1 MEINEKSMWSGF
13 HPVSKEDWLNKIQK
27 DLKGRDIKELD
38 VLLSNL
44 KISPF
49 AHGDDFL
56 QKPNPVK
63 FGTGNW
69 LIGEEL
75 FVQDNQ
81 FKPAN
86 KILLDALMRGVQS
99 PIIRFDDYPS
109 FENLEILLEGVE
121 LDYVSLNFSEKTFNK
136 NPKFFL
142 ENFVRYAE
150 LLNKN
155 PKTLNGSI
163 YYDPFAD
170 GRYERKTTLEA
181 LEAGKNYLSLFKI
194 ICVNGQRFFRGADS
208 VVEELTHI
216 LLACNN
222 YFSKLIQS
230 EITPKEIAQR
240 LIISCSIG
248 TNYFVEIAKLRALRI
263 LWQHLLISYDTT
275 LIFPAIIEARI
286 QPQQKEDSPHQN
298 KISAS
303 SQIMSAVIGGADYI
317 CTDMPIIND
326 KNIETVFDQRI
337 LTNIQHLL
345 SLESYFDRVSDP
357 LAGSYY
363 IELLTHQIAEA
374 SWENFKNLAQ

>member
-1 MEINEKSMWSGF
+1 MKKNEKSIWSDF
-13 HPVSKEDWLNKIQK
+13 NPVSKEDWLNKIQK

-49 AHGDDFL
+49 AHADDFL
-56 QKPNPVK
+56 EKPNPVK
-63 FGTGNW
+63 FGTGSW
-69 LIGEEL
+69 LIGEEI
-75 FVQDNQ
+75 FVRDNQ
-81 FKPAN
+81 FSSAN
-86 KILLDALMRGVQS
+86 KTLLDALMRGVQS

-109 FENLEILLEGVE
+109 FKNLEILLEGVE
-121 LDYVSLNFSEKTFNK
+121 LDYISVQFSEKTFSK
-136 NPKFFL
+136 NPKSFL

-163 YYDPFAD
+163 YFNPFED
-170 GRYERKTTLEA
+170 GRREQKTTTEA
-181 LEAGKNYLSLFKI
+181 LEIGKNYLPLFKVI
-194 ICVNGQRFFRGADS
+194 RINGQRFFRGADN

-222 YFSKLIQS
+222 YFSKLIPS
-230 EITPKEIAQR
+230 GALPEEIAQR
-240 LIISCSIG
+240 LLISCGIG
-248 TNYFVEIAKLRALRI
+248 TNYFVEIAKIRALRI
-263 LWQHLLISYDTT
+263 LWQHLLMSYDAT
-275 LIFPAIIEARI
+275 LLFPAVIEARI
-286 QPQQKEDSPHQN
+286 QPQQKEHSPHQN

-317 CTDMPIIND
+317 CTDMPIDND
-326 KNIETVFDQRI
+326 KNIETVFDRRI

-345 SLESYFDRVSDP
+345 SLESYFDRVADP

-363 IELLTHQIAEA
+363 VELLTQQIGKAV
-374 SWENFKNLAQ
+374 WGNFKNHAL

>member
-1 MEINEKSMWSGF
+1 MWSGF

-38 VLLSNL
+38 ILFSNL

-49 AHGDDFL
+49 AHADDFL
-56 QKPNPVK
+56 HKPNPVK

-69 LIGEEL
+69 LISEEI
-75 FVQDNQ
+75 FVQGNQ
-81 FKPAN
+81 FKLAN

-99 PIIRFDDYPS
+99 PIIRFDDYAS

-121 LDYVSLNFSEKTFNK
+121 LDYVSLNFSEKTSNK
-136 NPKFFL
+136 NPKTFL
-142 ENFVRYAE
+142 ENFARYAE
-150 LLNKN
+150 SVIKN

-163 YYDPFAD
+163 YFDPFTD
-170 GRYERKTTLEA
+170 ELYERKTTVEA
-181 LEAGKNYLSLFKI
+181 LEIGKNYLPLFKI
-194 ICVNGQRFFRGADS
+194 IRINGQRFFRGADS

-216 LLACNN
+216 LFACNN
-222 YFSKLIQS
+222 YFSELIPS
-230 EITPKEIAQR
+230 EVTPKEIAQR
-240 LIISCSIG
+240 LFISCGIG

-263 LWQHLLISYDTT
+263 LWQHLLMSYDTT

-326 KNIETVFDQRI
+326 KNIESVFEQRI

-363 IELLTHQIAEA
+363 VEQLTQQIAEA
-374 SWENFKNLAQ
+374 VWENFRNLAQ